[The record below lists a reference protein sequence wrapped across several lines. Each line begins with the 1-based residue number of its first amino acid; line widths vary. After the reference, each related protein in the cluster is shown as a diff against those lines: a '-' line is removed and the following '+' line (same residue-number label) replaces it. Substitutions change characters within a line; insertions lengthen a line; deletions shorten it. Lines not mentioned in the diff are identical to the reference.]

1 MYSLFYR
8 HYKELSFVKHILIN
22 TKNIR
27 WINIKQNTLK
37 GTKQGQHYYKTG
49 GRQTTRTKTFL
60 TEILC
65 SDLDDRSG
73 LELWEPA
80 YLVIEH
86 PDPTGVVDLLMN
98 LKNKKIFLIICI
110 KINKMNDILIGILL
124 WYDKKKY
131 LNVNLSLILK

>member
-1 MYSLFYR
+1 MNK
-8 HYKELSFVKHILIN
+8 YKTKH
-22 TKNIR
+22 T
-27 WINIKQNTLK
+27 K

-73 LELWEPA
+73 LKLWEPA

-98 LKNKKIFLIICI
+98 LENQKIIQIIFL
-110 KINKMNDILIGILL
+110 
-124 WYDKKKY
+124 
-131 LNVNLSLILK
+131 